1 MKDDYM
7 NESSIEFKKTDGKT
21 IKFNFQLPNGF
32 PYKPLPTPS
41 YKTVQDKDT
50 KQIAIYSYLEEELTI
65 FKTLT
70 VEENFGI
77 FKNNEGEIWIICN
90 THYIGFKNLNNK
102 IIEELKNKNLGFL
115 FFNLN
120 NNFIK
125 GFKFE

>member
-1 MKDDYM
+1 MEKQL
-7 NESSIEFKKTDGKT
+7 NLI
-21 IKFNFQLPNGF
+21 FNFQMVFHTNHCQHHHIKQF
-32 PYKPLPTPS
+32 KI
-41 YKTVQDKDT
+41 KIQNKDT